1 MGNSPS
7 SRNNSSDGGVGG
19 NHDHS
24 FNYFKCDHMSPNGT
38 PLPGCGVAFGDA
50 TCSDSYRGR
59 GSDSYRGR
67 GSRSENSGG
76 RANITGSAI
85 MYTLPTSQGQT
96 YERVAPNKTISEKSF
111 GVTAEY
117 SICTPTPYAQVC
129 ISSSF
134 SCSGPLTL
142 SAQAFGCSVS
152 IQSDGQPDFPY
163 PRD

>member
-59 GSDSYRGR
+59 GS
-67 GSRSENSGG
+67 RSEKSG
-76 RANITGSAI
+76 RADITGSAI
-85 MYTLPTSQGQT
+85 MYKLPTSQGQT

-111 GVTAEY
+111 GVTEEY

-129 ISSSF
+129 ISSEF

-142 SAQAFGCSVS
+142 SAQAFGYSVS